1 VGRTAIRALRT
12 FRDALRRG
20 GPGGSIFS
28 PGIPEYLQETMRFLI
43 VLLPRLPPATYHM
56 RRSPVPPIVVYTDA
70 AFEPDDPRPA
80 GLGACVYDPLAPVG
94 HQWVVV
100 SGETSPEVIGRWH
113 ARRQYIGQ
121 LEALAAVATYYT
133 LADGAPLPDGS
144 RSHALRGRDVIHYV
158 DNFGALAC
166 LVKGDSRDPDIGRL
180 AHVLSAILVSI
191 RARPWMDYVRSA
203 ANIADL
209 PSRFDIEGLWAFI
222 PLPPSRHYGFKPL
235 RFWDP
240 IGCSYVSL
248 MRELG

>member
-1 VGRTAIRALRT
+1 
-12 FRDALRRG
+12 
-20 GPGGSIFS
+20 
-28 PGIPEYLQETMRFLI
+28 M
-43 VLLPRLPPATYHM
+43 
-56 RRSPVPPIVVYTDA
+56 YTDA

-100 SGETSPEVIGRWH
+100 SGETSPEVIGRWR

-222 PLPPSRHYGFKPL
+222 PSSRHYGEDGRERGSPTGLPCASLPPPSSLCPL
-235 RFWDP
+235 PRAPNALRPVRGVVMSPVVFV
-240 IGCSYVSL
+240 Y
-248 MRELG
+248 

>member
-1 VGRTAIRALRT
+1 
-12 FRDALRRG
+12 
-20 GPGGSIFS
+20 
-28 PGIPEYLQETMRFLI
+28 
-43 VLLPRLPPATYHM
+43 
-56 RRSPVPPIVVYTDA
+56 
-70 AFEPDDPRPA
+70 
-80 GLGACVYDPLAPVG
+80 VYDPLAPVG

-100 SGETSPEVIGRWH
+100 SGETSPEVIGRWR

-222 PLPPSRHYGFKPL
+222 PPSRHYGFKPL

>member
-1 VGRTAIRALRT
+1 
-12 FRDALRRG
+12 
-20 GPGGSIFS
+20 
-28 PGIPEYLQETMRFLI
+28 
-43 VLLPRLPPATYHM
+43 M

-94 HQWVVV
+94 
-100 SGETSPEVIGRWH
+100 GGPPM
-113 ARRQYIGQ
+113 
-121 LEALAAVATYYT
+121 EALAAVSTYYT
-133 LADGAPLPDGS
+133 LADGAPLPDGG
-144 RSHALRGRDVIHYV
+144 RSHALRGRDVIHYHYV

-191 RARPWMDYVRSA
+191 RARPWLDYVRSA

-209 PSRFDIEGLWAFI
+209 PSRFDIEGLWVFI
-222 PLPPSRHYGFKPL
+222 PPSRHYGFKPL